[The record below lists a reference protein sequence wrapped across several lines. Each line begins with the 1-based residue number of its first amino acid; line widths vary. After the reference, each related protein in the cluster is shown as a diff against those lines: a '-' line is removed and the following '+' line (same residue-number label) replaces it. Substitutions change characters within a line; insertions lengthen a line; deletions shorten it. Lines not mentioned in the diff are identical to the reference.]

1 MIEIPWHPSRRMLR
15 QFAGI
20 WLPLFAAMA
29 GFWVGRATGRWDAV
43 RAGWVVAAALAAGG
57 LVWPPFVR
65 PVFLG
70 LIVLTFPI
78 GWVVSHALLTAIFL
92 FVFTLIGVVRRL
104 LGHDALALRDRPG
117 RISMW
122 QASSATQ
129 EPRRYTRPH

>member
-1 MIEIPWHPSRRMLR
+1 MIEIPLHPSRPMLR
-15 QFAGI
+15 QFAAI
-20 WLPLFAAMA
+20 WLPLFAAMV

-43 RAGWVVAAALAAGG
+43 RAGWVVTAALAAGG

-92 FVFTLIGVVRRL
+92 FVFTPIGLVRRL
-104 LGHDALALRDRPG
+104 LGHDALALRDRPD